1 VSSDGAILRG
11 TSVTRRFGGLVAV
24 NGVDFEV
31 QAGEIFG
38 LIGPNGAGK
47 TTLFRLL
54 SGVYRPSAGSI
65 TLRGREIGGQPAHAV
80 NALGLATTHQIVRP
94 FAEMTVRKNVLVGVE
109 YGRSGLRGAAARAEA
124 DRILERM
131 QLEPHAETLGR
142 SLTLARRKR
151 LEVARAVATRPDV
164 LLLDEVA
171 AGLNPTESAR
181 MIALI
186 REIRDSGVTVVMVE
200 HVMKAIMSLSDRIM
214 VMDLGRRIALGK
226 PDEIAHDPAVI
237 TAYLG
242 ERAVAS

>member
-1 VSSDGAILRG
+1 MAERVILSG
-11 TSVTRRFGGLVAV
+11 TGVTRRFGGLVAV

-31 QAGEIFG
+31 REAEIFG

-65 TLRGREIGGQPAHAV
+65 RLRGREVGGLPAHAM
-80 NALGLATTHQIVRP
+80 NALGVATTHQIVRP

-109 YGRSGLRGAAARAEA
+109 YGRSKLRGAAARAEVE
-124 DRILERM
+124 RILELM
-131 QLEPHAETLGR
+131 QLAPHAETLGQ

-171 AGLNPTESAR
+171 AGLNPTESAL
-181 MIALI
+181 MVELI
-186 REIRDSGVTVVMVE
+186 RTIRASGVTVVMVE

-214 VMDLGRRIALGK
+214 VMDLGRRIALGV
-226 PDEIAHDPAVI
+226 PAQIANDPAVV

>member
-1 VSSDGAILRG
+1 MSDQVVLSGVGVSK
-11 TSVTRRFGGLVAV
+11 RFGGLVAV
-24 NGVDFEV
+24 NSVDVEIRE
-31 QAGEIFG
+31 GEIFG

-54 SGVYRPSAGSI
+54 SGVYKPTAGSI
-65 TLRGREIGGQPAHAV
+65 RLRGREVGGHSAHTM
-80 NALGLATTHQIVRP
+80 NALGVATTHQIVRP

-109 YGRSGLRGAAARAEA
+109 YGRSGLRGAAARTEV
-124 DRILERM
+124 DRVLDLM
-131 QLEPHAETLGR
+131 QLTPHADVLGR

-181 MIALI
+181 MVDLI
-186 REIRDSGVTVVMVE
+186 RAIRASGVSVLMVE

-214 VMDLGRRIALGK
+214 VMDLGRRIALGT
-226 PDEIAHDPAVI
+226 PAEIANDPVVI
-237 TAYLG
+237 KAYLG